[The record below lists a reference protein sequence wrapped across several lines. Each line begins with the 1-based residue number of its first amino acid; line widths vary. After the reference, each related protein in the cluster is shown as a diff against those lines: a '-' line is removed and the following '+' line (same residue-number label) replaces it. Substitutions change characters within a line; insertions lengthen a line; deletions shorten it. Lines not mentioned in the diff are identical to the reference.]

1 MKRNGIITIA
11 KGLCRFMQIF
21 LILFAVLFT
30 GVLIHWHFSPETYA
44 LVELPGALKGGFT
57 GQDFRI
63 ISTSDGEDLANQVLL
78 SELTPGML
86 YWTYFRSLA
95 LLSLMFLIVKAV
107 LRILGSIQSLETFRQ
122 DNVIA
127 FQKIGKYAIGIFIL
141 TSFNVWI
148 VPGDSNIN
156 LNLPL
161 GPLLL
166 AVFALVMAEV
176 FKEGNRLMEDSNL
189 TI

>member
-1 MKRNGIITIA
+1 MERNRIIVIA
-11 KGLCRFMQIF
+11 KGLCRFMEIF
-21 LILFAVLFT
+21 LMLFAVLFT

-44 LVELPGALKGGFT
+44 LVELPSALKGGFT

-63 ISTSDGEDLANQVLL
+63 INASDGENLTNQVLL

-86 YWTYFRSLA
+86 YWTYLRTLA
-95 LLSLMFLIVKAV
+95 FLSLMFLIVKEV
-107 LRILGSIQSLETFRQ
+107 RRILGSIESLETFRQ

-127 FQKIGKYAIGIFIL
+127 FQKIGRYALIIFFL
-141 TSFNVWI
+141 ASFNVWV

-156 LNLPL
+156 LNFAL
-161 GPLLL
+161 GPLLF